1 MAVFPLFYAGN
12 IAYYRALLSAEEIQ
26 FERHEHFP
34 KQTYRNRIEILGPN
48 GLQKLVIPTVK
59 TGAKRTME
67 NVAISYVENW
77 QKDHWKS
84 LEAAYRRS
92 PYFEFYEGQLIP
104 FYRSR
109 EMTTLWEFNLGL
121 FDRLNTLLGLE
132 LQYEET
138 SSYAEQPTIDH
149 RIETFQ
155 SDDHLEPYIQVFE
168 DRHPF
173 HPNLSIFDA
182 LFNLGPQAKAL
193 LIK

>member
-12 IAYYRALLSAEEIQ
+12 IAYYRALLSADQIL

-59 TGAKRTME
+59 TGSKRKME
-67 NVAISYVENW
+67 SVAISYVENW

-92 PYFEFYEGQLIP
+92 PYFEFYEAQLVP
-104 FYRSR
+104 FYRSQ
-109 EMTTLWEFNLGL
+109 ELTSLWSFNLGL
-121 FDRLNTLLGLE
+121 FHTLNTLLGLE

-138 SSYAEQPTIDH
+138 DSYMEHPTIDH
-149 RIETFQ
+149 RSETFQ
-155 SDDHLEPYIQVFE
+155 SDDQFEPYIQVFE

-193 LIK
+193 LVK